1 MPQRVGLWRSLYQS
15 LASLK
20 LSVFIFLA
28 LAAASVLGTLL
39 PQGITEHELHQN
51 FSPTVAW
58 WIEKLGLQDLYRTGW
73 FRSLLLLLCLNLIV
87 CTLERFPKTL
97 TLLRYREDHI
107 DPQKLLK
114 FAHHKELTSRLPW
127 DDIQERIT
135 RTVSREFGPLRR
147 LDAQGKYS
155 AIAEKGRWSLLMVYV
170 VHFSVL
176 IVLSGALVGSIF
188 GFKGFM
194 NISEGQASNQ
204 VILTGEDRAV
214 NLPFQ
219 IRCDDFEASFYETGA
234 PKEFRSDLTIIEGG
248 KESLKRTIRVNDP
261 LTYAGVTFYQSSYG
275 SSVRRAEVEFH
286 DLDSG
291 KTYQLTL
298 PYREP
303 VEIPGT
309 KDRVQAMQYQQNMA
323 QFGPALGLVV
333 FREGLEPSGSWILV
347 DMPQFHGNRILN
359 YQIKVNTVEQSE
371 YTGLQVKR
379 DPGVW
384 LVWLGFAAMLTGIG
398 LTFYS
403 SHRKLWIWS
412 EPTPEGK
419 SSGKVILAGRTN
431 KNSLAFEQDFAQLCE
446 QLHDELNPDTK
457 RK

>member
-1 MPQRVGLWRSLYQS
+1 V
-15 LASLK
+15 
-20 LSVFIFLA
+20 
-28 LAAASVLGTLL
+28 
-39 PQGITEHELHQN
+39 
-51 FSPTVAW
+51 
-58 WIEKLGLQDLYRTGW
+58 
-73 FRSLLLLLCLNLIV
+73 
-87 CTLERFPKTL
+87 
-97 TLLRYREDHI
+97 
-107 DPQKLLK
+107 
-114 FAHHKELTSRLPW
+114 
-127 DDIQERIT
+127 
-135 RTVSREFGPLRR
+135 
-147 LDAQGKYS
+147 
-155 AIAEKGRWSLLMVYV
+155 
-170 VHFSVL
+170 
-176 IVLSGALVGSIF
+176 
-188 GFKGFM
+188 
-194 NISEGQASNQ
+194 
-204 VILTGEDRAV
+204 
-214 NLPFQ
+214 
-219 IRCDDFEASFYETGA
+219 
-234 PKEFRSDLTIIEGG
+234 EFR
-248 KESLKRTIRVNDP
+248 
-261 LTYAGVTFYQSSYG
+261 
-275 SSVRRAEVEFH
+275 

-309 KDRVQAMQYQQNMA
+309 KDRVQAMQFQQNMA
-323 QFGPALGLVV
+323 QFGPALGLVL

-359 YQIKVNTVEQSE
+359 YQIKVNAVEQSE

-384 LVWLGFAAMLTGIG
+384 LVWLGFVAMLTGIG

-419 SSGKVILAGRTN
+419 NSGKVLLAGRTN

>member
-1 MPQRVGLWRSLYQS
+1 
-15 LASLK
+15 
-20 LSVFIFLA
+20 
-28 LAAASVLGTLL
+28 
-39 PQGITEHELHQN
+39 
-51 FSPTVAW
+51 
-58 WIEKLGLQDLYRTGW
+58 
-73 FRSLLLLLCLNLIV
+73 LNLIV

-97 TLLRYREDHI
+97 TLLRHRDDHI
-107 DPQKLLK
+107 DPQKLVK
-114 FAHHKELTSRLPW
+114 FTYHKEFVTRLPW
-127 DDIQERIT
+127 DDTQDRIT
-135 RTVSREFGPLRR
+135 RTISREFGPVRR
-147 LDAQGKYS
+147 IETPGAYG

-170 VHFSVL
+170 IHFSVL

-194 NISEGQASNQ
+194 NISEGQASGQ
-204 VILTGEDRAV
+204 VAITGEERTVD
-214 NLPFQ
+214 LPFQ
-219 IRCDDFEASFYETGA
+219 VRCDDFDASFYETGA
-234 PKEFRSDLTIIEGG
+234 PKEFRSDLTIIDGG
-248 KESLKRTIRVNDP
+248 KETLKRTIRVNDP

-275 SSVRRAEVEFH
+275 SSVRRAEVEFQ
-286 DLDSG
+286 DVDSG
-291 KTYQLTL
+291 KTYSLTL

-303 VEIPGT
+303 VQIPGT

-323 QFGPALGLVV
+323 QFGPALGLVL

-347 DMPQFHGNRILN
+347 DMPQFHGNRIQN
-359 YQIKVNTVEQSE
+359 YQIKVNAVEQSE

-384 LVWLGFAAMLTGIG
+384 LVWLGFVAMLTGIG

-419 SSGKVILAGRTN
+419 SSWKVILAGRTN